1 MRSEGRGGAT
11 MEVSARVDY
20 ARTRIIASMLS
31 NRMASLKPS
40 PTMAITAKV
49 RELAAAGKDVIGFGA
64 GEPDFATPE
73 IVREAGIQAIR
84 EGFTR
89 YTAGPGI
96 VELREAICEKLLT
109 DNGVTVSASEVIVSA
124 GAKQCI
130 YNALMALVNPGDE
143 VILVSPFWMTYAD
156 QVLLAGGVPVVV
168 TTTVEQGFVP
178 GVEQIEEAIT
188 DKTKAIV
195 INSPSN
201 PTGAVYPEDVLR
213 GIAALA
219 VSRGMWIIS
228 DEIYEKLL
236 YDGFEH
242 VSVASFGP
250 EVAERTLT
258 VGGLSKSFAMT
269 GWRIGYAAGPKG
281 VIDAMA
287 TIQDQVTSNACSISQ
302 RAAIAALRA
311 DGSVISEMV
320 EEFDKRRC
328 VLMSELSRL
337 PGVRFARPHGAFY
350 VFADFSEAVQEVA
363 CDDVVLAQHLLESQ
377 YVACVPGSVFGGPN
391 HLRLTYTVSCERVAE
406 GVARIRE
413 GLKSLR

>member
-1 MRSEGRGGAT
+1 

-96 VELREAICEKLLT
+96 VELREAICEKLLM

-156 QVLLAGGVPVVV
+156 QVLLAGGF
-168 TTTVEQGFVP
+168 Q
-178 GVEQIEEAIT
+178 
-188 DKTKAIV
+188 
-195 INSPSN
+195 S
-201 PTGAVYPEDVLR
+201 
-213 GIAALA
+213 
-219 VSRGMWIIS
+219 W
-228 DEIYEKLL
+228 
-236 YDGFEH
+236 
-242 VSVASFGP
+242 
-250 EVAERTLT
+250 
-258 VGGLSKSFAMT
+258 
-269 GWRIGYAAGPKG
+269 
-281 VIDAMA
+281 
-287 TIQDQVTSNACSISQ
+287 
-302 RAAIAALRA
+302 
-311 DGSVISEMV
+311 
-320 EEFDKRRC
+320 
-328 VLMSELSRL
+328 
-337 PGVRFARPHGAFY
+337 
-350 VFADFSEAVQEVA
+350 
-363 CDDVVLAQHLLESQ
+363 
-377 YVACVPGSVFGGPN
+377 
-391 HLRLTYTVSCERVAE
+391 
-406 GVARIRE
+406 
-413 GLKSLR
+413 